1 MSKLK
6 PIEVLIVEDD
16 ARVAKVNR
24 RFMEKIEGF
33 QVVGIAANGQ
43 EAKVWLEE
51 MRPQLVLLD
60 VYLPDMKGIELVW
73 YIRQHCKDIDII
85 MITAAEEIE
94 VIQDALRGGV
104 FDYLVKP
111 VLFDRFKQSMEKY
124 RLHLQTLSSHQRLDQ
139 KQVDQLLGH
148 VQEPIPE
155 KHLSKALPKGIDP
168 VTLEK
173 VVQVV
178 QAHSE
183 QGLTAE
189 QVGKH
194 LGASRT
200 TARRYLEYLVSI
212 KRIRADHT
220 YGTIGR
226 PERKYYAEQI

>member
-124 RLHLQTLSSHQRLDQ
+124 RLHLQTLSSNQRLDQ